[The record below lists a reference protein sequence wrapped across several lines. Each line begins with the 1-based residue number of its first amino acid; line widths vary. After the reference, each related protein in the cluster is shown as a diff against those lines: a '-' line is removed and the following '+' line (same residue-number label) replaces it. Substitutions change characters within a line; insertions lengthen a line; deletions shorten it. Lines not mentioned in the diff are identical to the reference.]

1 MLATAVPGTESL
13 PALVSLEWSPF
24 LPVSVRIDS
33 ITRTITLTR
42 HLLPADFI
50 VVITSR
56 TPSCRLLSHP
66 IYLAN
71 DFRLLPV
78 SNQTSSQAILDNP
91 VERELVSLVEQGLRA
106 GRLWFSY
113 GLDLTNTSQRQQDL
127 VEAGRDREPMW
138 RKADDRFFWNK
149 HLMAKMIERTEL
161 GGKQNDVSTA
171 RDNGRMGL
179 STELVLSRYS

>member
-1 MLATAVPGTESL
+1 
-13 PALVSLEWSPF
+13 
-24 LPVSVRIDS
+24 VSVWTDQNIWPLP
-33 ITRTITLTR
+33 LTR
-42 HLLPADFI
+42 HLVPADFI
-50 VVITSR
+50 VVVTSR

-78 SNQTSSQAILDNP
+78 SNQTSSQAILNNP

-113 GLDLTNTSQRQQDL
+113 GLDLTNTLQRQQDL
-127 VEAGRDREPMW
+127 VEAGRSGEPMW

-161 GGKQNDVSTA
+161 GGQQNDVSIA
-171 RDNGRMGL
+171 RIKGRMVSL
-179 STELVLSRYS
+179 SEFIPPI

>member
-1 MLATAVPGTESL
+1 MQNVPLT
-13 PALVSLEWSPF
+13 SPCCG
-24 LPVSVRIDS
+24 S
-33 ITRTITLTR
+33 
-42 HLLPADFI
+42 PADFI

-66 IYLAN
+66 IYMAN

-78 SNQTSSQAILDNP
+78 SQTILDNP
-91 VERELVSLVEQGLRA
+91 VERELVSLVEQGLRT

-113 GLDLTNTSQRQQDL
+113 GMDLTNTLQRKQDL
-127 VEAGRDREPMW
+127 IEAGRDGEPMW

-161 GGKQNDVSTA
+161 GNKQNDVSGSGTT
-171 RDNGRMGL
+171 RRTLEDG
-179 STELVLSRYS
+179 